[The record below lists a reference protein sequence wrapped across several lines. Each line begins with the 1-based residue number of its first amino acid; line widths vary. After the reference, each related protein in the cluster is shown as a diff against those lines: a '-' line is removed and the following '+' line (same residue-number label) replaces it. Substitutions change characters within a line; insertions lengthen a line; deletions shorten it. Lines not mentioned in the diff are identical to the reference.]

1 MNIKYIACNSR
12 LFSPFRYC
20 SSFIVHYRHFLVL
33 FRIFILLFLF
43 LLIKFRFFVVCAF
56 VHLVTSAPFSP
67 AFPHTLFAFLLNKLL
82 FYKNFPIFSSNLLLC
97 SRAALCQFFVYFF
110 TIFEA
115 VFLCL
120 FYYFFIFRNFRFRFS
135 PQKQHNLVFFPSLL
149 QKVFLYF
156 LPYPCILFYRN
167 SMQFN
172 CYFNGNAKKSGGH
185 P

>member
-12 LFSPFRYC
+12 LFFLFRYR

-43 LLIKFRFFVVCAF
+43 LLIKFRFFVVRAF
-56 VHLVTSAPFSP
+56 VHLVTSASFFS
-67 AFPHTLFAFLLNKLL
+67 AFPHTLFAILLNKLL

-97 SRAALCQFFVYFF
+97 PHAAPWQFFVYFF

-115 VFLCL
+115 VFLCV
-120 FYYFFIFRNFRFRFS
+120 FYYFFIFRNFFFRFFLS
-135 PQKQHNLVFFPSLL
+135 KTTQSCLFSIAFTKSFLVFFTLSLYTFL
-149 QKVFLYF
+149 QEFHAIQL
-156 LPYPCILFYRN
+156 LF
-167 SMQFN
+167 QWKH
-172 CYFNGNAKKSGGH
+172 KKSGGH

>member
-1 MNIKYIACNSR
+1 MKYIAYNSR

-20 SSFIVHYRHFLVL
+20 SSFIVRYRHFLVL

-43 LLIKFRFFVVCAF
+43 LLIKFRFFVARAF
-56 VHLVTSAPFSP
+56 VHLVTCAPFFS
-67 AFPHTLFAFLLNKLL
+67 AFPHTLFAILLNKLL

-97 SRAALCQFFVYFF
+97 SHAAPWRFFVYFF

-115 VFLCL
+115 VFLCV
-120 FYYFFIFRNFRFRFS
+120 FYYFFIFRNFLFRFFS
-135 PQKQHNLVFFPSLL
+135 QKQHNLVFFPLLL
-149 QKVFLYF
+149 QKVSLYF
-156 LPYPCILFYRN
+156 LPSPCILFYRN

-172 CYFNGNAKKSGGH
+172 CYFNGNTKKSGGH

>member
-1 MNIKYIACNSR
+1 M
-12 LFSPFRYC
+12 
-20 SSFIVHYRHFLVL
+20 
-33 FRIFILLFLF
+33 
-43 LLIKFRFFVVCAF
+43 KFRFFVARSF
-56 VHLVTSAPFSP
+56 VHLVIVTPFFP
-67 AFPHTLFAFLLNKLL
+67 AFSHTLFAFLLNKLL

-172 CYFNGNAKKSGGH
+172 CYFNGSAKKSGGH

>member
-1 MNIKYIACNSR
+1 M
-12 LFSPFRYC
+12 
-20 SSFIVHYRHFLVL
+20 
-33 FRIFILLFLF
+33 
-43 LLIKFRFFVVCAF
+43 KFRFFVARSF
-56 VHLVTSAPFSP
+56 VHLVIVIPFLP

-115 VFLCL
+115 VFLCI
-120 FYYFFIFRNFRFRFS
+120 FYYFFIFRNFCFRFS

-172 CYFNGNAKKSGGH
+172 CYFNGSAKKSGGH